1 MLYNDRI
8 GLSEGIDVIKSTSNK
23 ECIVCHCC
31 FFEFKFQNSVCN
43 CCHDFS
49 KFCLNL
55 SDTAITTGKGVD
67 YRYIILNTNKSDP
80 FPVLLILCLMI
91 VYPYKMHA
99 KKINNKNSV
108 CN

>member
-23 ECIVCHCC
+23 ECIVCQGC

-80 FPVLLILCLMI
+80 FPVLLNYVLDDCVSI
-91 VYPYKMHA
+91 
-99 KKINNKNSV
+99 
-108 CN
+108 